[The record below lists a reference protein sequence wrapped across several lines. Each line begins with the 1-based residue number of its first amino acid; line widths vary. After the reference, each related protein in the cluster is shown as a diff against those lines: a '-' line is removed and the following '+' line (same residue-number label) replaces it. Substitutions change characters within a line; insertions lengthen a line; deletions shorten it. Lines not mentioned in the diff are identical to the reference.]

1 MEKDMKAKTHRMP
14 DGSIMKNSDMKD
26 KPKAKRA
33 PNPWIKHVAEVRKK
47 NPGKSLKEILT
58 LAKASYKK

>member
-1 MEKDMKAKTHRMP
+1 MEK
-14 DGSIMKNSDMKD
+14 DMKD

-33 PNPWIKHVAEVRKK
+33 PNPWMKHVAEVRKK

-58 LAKASYKK
+58 MAKSSYKKCRCDS